1 MKKCMQ
7 CNSGGEKNG
16 NTKYKEY
23 ISLQKTKYKNLK
35 CKHNKSECIFTNT
48 HPLRKNPSFK
58 VSSHTSED
66 QNHGVQYLH
75 SVKHTKLDSIHYN
88 KINRS
93 KGREGWVFWL
103 SAMLTVKLSLC
114 VIHPLIKR
122 PKHSFA
128 YLCTF
133 QNLGGWVGSPTWPY
147 LGFAIILPISLSP
160 LGMILRK

>member
-7 CNSGGEKNG
+7 YRSGGEKNG

-35 CKHNKSECIFTNT
+35 CNHNKSECIFTNT
-48 HPLRKNPSFK
+48 HPLHKNLSFK

-66 QNHGVQYLH
+66 QNHDVQYLH

-93 KGREGWVFWL
+93 KGREGWVFFGLVLCLL
-103 SAMLTVKLSLC
+103 SRLVF
-114 VIHPLIKR
+114 V
-122 PKHSFA
+122 
-128 YLCTF
+128 
-133 QNLGGWVGSPTWPY
+133 
-147 LGFAIILPISLSP
+147 
-160 LGMILRK
+160 